1 MADEVY
7 TKDQVLDALRNIP
20 CDKCNY
26 TDWVNVGM
34 ALKSAGFDCDVWD
47 SWSATDPQRY
57 NQRVNYKKWETF
69 ENGGITIGTLIH
81 MAKEYG
87 WSSYKKDEP
96 VRALAWDDILQ
107 DDGYI
112 EGPLHNYNGNKDL
125 IEYLETMFDPEEYVS
140 YVTEVY
146 DAPNGRFSPK
156 QGVYTRTAQSLI
168 ESLKKSADITDTI
181 GTYNEKAGAWIRFNP
196 VDGQGIKNDN
206 VTRFRYALVESDVI
220 PIAEQDSIYRN
231 LKLPIEFLINSGGK
245 SLHAIVKVDAKDK
258 DEYRKRVDFLYEY
271 LKKKGINI
279 DFQNRNPSRLSR
291 LPGVIR
297 NGKPQYIVDRN
308 IGCSSWVDWLEY
320 IEGEEDELPSVI
332 TMADY
337 IGKEP
342 QLPEELIE
350 GILRV
355 GHKMLISGASKAG
368 KSFLLMELCVA
379 IAEGRKWLGFN
390 VKQGKVMYVNLE
402 IDDQSCIKRFK
413 EIYRRMGIPEN
424 RQTFKNLYIWNL
436 RGKAESAAKLVKQIV
451 RRFKDE
457 KLLCIVIDPIYKIQT
472 TGDENNASDMA
483 KFCNEFDKLCTQTG
497 ASAVYCHHHSK
508 GTQGMKKAQDR
519 ASGSGVFARDPDA
532 ILDLIE
538 LDISESIR
546 NLHAE
551 CESSSAWQVE
561 TSLREF
567 PNMKPLKI
575 WFDYPLHR
583 VGGEEL
589 ENCYPEGSKNADAK
603 KEKESEDIFNTFLTV
618 RNNYT
623 FEGKVYSHSGVYVKD
638 MAQYLQK
645 TENAVKR
652 LCRACDKL
660 KVSGDVIYEKPIY
673 VKPQAS
679 EADTER

>member
-1 MADEVY
+1 MSDEVY
-7 TKDQVLDALRNIP
+7 TKEQVLDALRNIP

-34 ALKSAGFDCDVWD
+34 ALKSDGYDCSVWD
-47 SWSATDPQRY
+47 DWSKTDPQRY
-57 NQRVNYKKWETF
+57 NERVIYKKWETF

-81 MAKEYG
+81 MAHKYG
-87 WSSYKKDEP
+87 WTSYKSDEP
-96 VRALAWDDILQ
+96 AHALEWNDIIQ

-112 EGPLHNYNGNKDL
+112 EDPLHGYNGNKDL
-125 IEYLETMFDPEEYVS
+125 IEYLETMFEPDEFVS

-146 DAPNGRFSPK
+146 EAPNGRFSPK
-156 QGVYTRTAQSLI
+156 QGVYYRTAKELI
-168 ESLKKSADITDTI
+168 ESLKRSPDITDTI
-181 GTYNEKAGAWIRFNP
+181 GTYSEDAGAWIRFNP

-220 PIAEQDSIYRN
+220 SISEQDSIYRN

-245 SLHAIVKVDAKDK
+245 SLHALVKVDAKNK
-258 DEYRKRVDFLYEY
+258 DEYRERVDFLYNY
-271 LKKKGINI
+271 LKKKGIEI
-279 DFQNRNPSRLSR
+279 DFQNKNPSRLSR
-291 LPGVIR
+291 LPGVSR
-297 NGKPQYIVDRN
+297 KGRPQYIVDRN

-342 QLPEELIE
+342 QLPEELIQ
-350 GILRV
+350 GVLRV

-379 IAEGRKWLGFN
+379 IAEGREWLGLK

-413 EIYRRMGIPEN
+413 EIYRCMGIPEN
-424 RQTFKNLYIWNL
+424 EQTFKNLYIWNL
-436 RGKAESAAKLVKQIV
+436 RGKAESAAKLVRQIC

-457 KLLCIVIDPIYKIQT
+457 HMLCIVIDPIYKIQT

-538 LDISESIR
+538 LDVSESTK

-551 CESSSAWQVE
+551 SESSSAWQVE

-589 ENCYPEGSKNADAK
+589 ANCFPEGSKNADTK
-603 KEKESEDIFNTFLTV
+603 KDKDSDEIFNAFQMVL
-618 RNNYT
+618 NNYT
-623 FEGKVYSHSGVYVKD
+623 LEGKTFTHGAVYLKD
-638 MAQYLQK
+638 LAQYVQK
-645 TENAVKR
+645 TENNVKR
-652 LCRACDKL
+652 LVRACDKL
-660 KVSGDVIYEKPIY
+660 KINGDRIILKPIY
-673 VKPQAS
+673 VTTDNQ
-679 EADTER
+679 EEE

>member
-1 MADEVY
+1 MSDEVY
-7 TKDQVLDALRNIP
+7 TKEQVLDALKNIP

-26 TDWVNVGM
+26 TEWVNVGM
-34 ALKSAGFDCDVWD
+34 ALKSGGFDCEVWD
-47 SWSATDPQRY
+47 NWSATDTQRY
-57 NQRVNYKKWETF
+57 NQRANYKKWETF

-81 MAKEYG
+81 MAHEYG
-87 WSSYKKDEP
+87 WSCYKNDDEP
-96 VRALAWDDILQ
+96 RPLEWNDILQ
-107 DDGYI
+107 DDGYMVDS
-112 EGPLHNYNGNKDL
+112 LHEYDGVKDL
-125 IEYLETMFDPEEYVS
+125 IEYLSVMFKPDEFVS

-146 DAPNGRFSPK
+146 EAPNGRFSPR
-156 QGVYTRTAQSLI
+156 QGIYTRTAKELI
-168 ESLKKSADITDTI
+168 ESLKKSNDITDTI
-181 GTYNEKAGAWIRFNP
+181 GTYSLDAGAWIRFNP

-206 VTRFRYALVESDVI
+206 VTRFKYALVESDTI
-220 PIAEQDSIYRN
+220 SIAEQDSIYRN

-245 SLHAIVKVDAKDK
+245 SLHALVKVDAKDK
-258 DEYRKRVDFLYEY
+258 DEYRERVDFLYNY
-271 LKKKGINI
+271 LKKKGIEI

-291 LPGVIR
+291 LVGVTR
-297 NGKPQYIVDRN
+297 KGKPQYIVDRN

-342 QLPEELIE
+342 VLPEELIQ

-379 IAEGRKWLGFN
+379 IAEGREWLGFK

-402 IDDQSCIKRFK
+402 IDSQSCIKRFK
-413 EIYRRMGIPEN
+413 EIYKRMGIVEN
-424 RQTFKNLYIWNL
+424 ENTMKNLFIWNL
-436 RGKAESAAKLVKQIV
+436 RGKAESAAKLVRQIC
-451 RRFKDE
+451 RRFKNE
-457 KLLCIVIDPIYKIQT
+457 NLVCIVIDPIYKIQT

-483 KFCNEFDKLCTQTG
+483 KFCNEFDKLCTETG

-538 LDISESIR
+538 LDLPESVK

-551 CESSSAWQVE
+551 SETSSAWQVE

-567 PNMKPLKI
+567 PNIKPLKI

-583 VGGEEL
+583 VAGDEL
-589 ENCYPEGSKNADAK
+589 ENCYPEGSKNDNK
-603 KEKESEDIFNTFLTV
+603 KEKESNDIYNSFLNV

-623 FEGKVYSHSGVYVKD
+623 LEGLNYPHTGVYLKD
-638 MAQYLQK
+638 LAQYLQK
-645 TENAVKR
+645 TENATKRIVK
-652 LCRACDKL
+652 ACDKL
-660 KVSGDVIYEKPIY
+660 KISGDVIYENQVY
-673 VKPQAS
+673 VSPDDQN
-679 EADTER
+679 